1 MARPGI
7 TYQQV
12 ETIADQMIGNG
23 EKPTIQTV
31 RDALGT
37 GSLNTIHRHLTAWRS
52 AQPPVERQA
61 ARLPDELA
69 ATLAQEIERQVT
81 AARAEAEASA
91 DELRNQV
98 AVLVAERDEA
108 RNEASLAF
116 KEIERLRADLD
127 RERTAAEIARA
138 TAAEIKA
145 WLTTVM
151 DQRDEARPRSSAGS
165 GAP

>member
-7 TYQQV
+7 TYEQV

-37 GSLNTIHRHLTAWRS
+37 GSPNTIHRHPTAWRS

-61 ARLPDELA
+61 TRLPDHLA
-69 ATLAQEIERQVT
+69 AAIAQEIERQAS

-98 AVLVAERDEA
+98 AALIAERDEA
-108 RNEASLAF
+108 RNEASMATQ
-116 KEIERLRADLD
+116 EVERLRADLE

-145 WLTTVM
+145 WLAMVIE
-151 DQRDEARPRSSAGS
+151 QRDESPSKGSMGS
-165 GAP
+165 GAS